1 MTKNYMQTIV
11 SVYPS
16 CKANVFYNKV
26 TLQQVFDKVK
36 NDEVLRM
43 RTETYRKAIAAKL
56 PLQQLKDMK
65 ASTFPVILPAVICKT
80 EGRKSKNV
88 QSYTYL
94 CQADFDNIPEQLL
107 PEMKRRLRKL
117 PFVLMYYVSMGGRG
131 LHVLYPYRIPNS
143 GFTPDVY
150 IQAFRQGNACIA
162 NAIVADYDTNVES
175 EVHFTSLCHDPDAWC
190 NPEAEEFVADMS
202 LGLKKPRNGD
212 TLTNGEPV
220 GQDKWPPQWT
230 EERVYA
236 LAKGYVEKS
245 ATGEFVHGNRNKYL
259 VHLAMLLSDFGMFEA
274 NAAQLMEQE
283 FAGQYGEESIPGLV
297 HGCYITAQELFGRK
311 ALPSQK
317 SKSGKD
323 NRRENTK
330 IDVAAD
336 YLRRQQLT
344 FDVISRKIIIDG
356 QEMTDRHFNSLLL
369 SCNVESGRNISA
381 QVFRSALMSNCVK
394 EVNPVVDYLRSLDQS
409 PFAIEG
415 YDSPISRVASMVHV
429 SASPL
434 TVDAQPMGTQ
444 KSRLRKSS
452 SPQQLWLACFRKW
465 FVAMVASWLRPGVAN
480 HQMIVL
486 IGKQGIYKSTWL
498 DALIPPQL
506 ERYRCRQSSTDFG
519 NKDEQLRCTEFC
531 LINFDEFDRLSGRDL
546 DQLKSLITVPD
557 VNVRAPYGTTKERR
571 LRLASYCA
579 SGNKL
584 QFLTDQTGNRRFLP
598 FYVTD
603 IVSPFDHPIPHDEM
617 YAEAMW
623 LIEHADYNYW
633 FTLDE
638 IHDISGYVEQFAD
651 SFAEED
657 LIDVYFDVPRTD
669 PDNPETRPVIFLTP
683 SEILAKLTQ
692 WGNIKKPISI
702 RALNAL
708 LDKKGF
714 RRVRH
719 GGKSTRGYL
728 VVELEAATINS
739 NRLYSSPQPVF

>member
-1 MTKNYMQTIV
+1 MYMTKNYMQTV
-11 SVYPS
+11 VPVYAS
-16 CKANVFYNKV
+16 CKAKIIFKKS
-26 TLQQVFDKVK
+26 TLQQVFDIVK

-43 RTETYRKAIAAKL
+43 RTESYRKAIAAKL
-56 PLQQLKDMK
+56 PSRQLKDMK
-65 ASTFPVILPAVICKT
+65 ASDFPVILPAVICDDK
-80 EGRKSKNV
+80 GRTSENV
-88 QSYTYL
+88 KEYTFL
-94 CQADFDNIPEQLL
+94 CHADFDNIPEQLL
-107 PEMKRRLRKL
+107 PEMKRRLRAL

-131 LHVLYPYRIPNS
+131 LHVIYPYRIPNA

-150 IQAFRQGNACIA
+150 VQAFRQGNACIS
-162 NAIVADYDTNVES
+162 NAIVADFDTQLEK
-175 EVHFTSLCHDPDAWC
+175 EVHATSLCHDPEAWC
-190 NPEAEEFVADMS
+190 NPDAEEFVVDMS
-202 LGLKKPRNGD
+202 LGMKKPRSGATYANGKAV
-212 TLTNGEPV
+212 N
-220 GQDKWPPQWT
+220 QDEWPSQWT

-236 LAKGYVEKS
+236 LAKSYVEKS
-245 ATGEFVHGNRNKYL
+245 STGEFAHGNRNNYL
-259 VHLAMLLSDFGMFEA
+259 VHLAMLLSDFGMYEE
-274 NAAQLMEQE
+274 NAAQLMENE
-283 FAGQYGEESIPGLV
+283 FAGQYGEEPIPSLV
-297 HGCYITAQELFGRK
+297 HGCYLTAHDMFGRK

-317 SKSGKD
+317 GKDGKD

-330 IDVAAD
+330 IDIAAD

-356 QEMTDRHFNSLLL
+356 QEMTDRQFNSLLL

-394 EVNPVVDYLRSLDQS
+394 EVNPVVDYLRSLDLS
-409 PFAIEG
+409 PFAFEG

-434 TVDAQPMGTQ
+434 TADDGQSVKPGERQ
-444 KSRLRKSS
+444 
-452 SPQQLWLACFRKW
+452 PQQLWQACFRKW

-498 DALIPPQL
+498 DSLIPPCL
-506 ERYRCRQSSTDFG
+506 ERYSCRQSSTDFG

-546 DQLKSLITVPD
+546 DQLKSLITVPNG
-557 VNVRAPYGTTKERR
+557 NVRAPYGTTKERR

-623 LIEHADYNYW
+623 LIEHTDYNYW
-633 FTLDE
+633 FSLDE
-638 IHDISGYVEQFAD
+638 ISDISDYVEQFAD
-651 SFAEED
+651 TIAEAD
-657 LIDVYFDVPRTD
+657 LIDVYFDVPRTG
-669 PDNPETRPVIFLTP
+669 PDNPETRPVLFLTP
-683 SEILAKLTQ
+683 SEILAKLTL

-714 RRVRH
+714 RRVRR

-728 VVELEAATINS
+728 VVELEAATVNS
-739 NRLYSSPQPVF
+739 NRMYSSQPPVF

>member
-16 CKANVFYNKV
+16 CKANAFYNKV
-26 TLQQVFDKVK
+26 TLQKVFDTVK

-43 RTETYRKAIAAKL
+43 RTETYRKAIASKH
-56 PLQQLKDMK
+56 PPQQLKDMK
-65 ASTFPVILPAVICKT
+65 ASTFPIILPAVICSYQ
-80 EGRKSKNV
+80 GRKSEHV
-88 QSYTYL
+88 QDYTHL
-94 CQADFDNIPEQLL
+94 CHADFDNIPENLL
-107 PEMKRRLRKL
+107 PEMKRRLREL

-131 LHVLYPYRIPNS
+131 LHVFYPYRIPNS

-150 IQAFRQGNACIA
+150 VQAFRQGNTFIA
-162 NAIVADYDTNVES
+162 NAIVADFDAQVEK
-175 EVHFTSLCHDPDAWC
+175 EVHSTSLCHDPEAWC
-190 NPEAEEFVADMS
+190 NPEAEEFVVDMS
-202 LGLKKPRNGD
+202 VGMKKHRNGES
-212 TLTNGEPV
+212 LANGEAV
-220 GQDKWPPQWT
+220 SQDQWPSHWT
-230 EERVYA
+230 VERVYS
-236 LAKGYVEKS
+236 LAKAYVEKS
-245 ATGEFVHGNRNKYL
+245 AIGEFAHGNRNNYL
-259 VHLAMLLSDFGMFEA
+259 VHLAVLLSDFGMFEE

-283 FAGQYGEESIPGLV
+283 FAGQYGEEPIPSLV
-297 HGCYITAQELFGRK
+297 HGCYLTAHEMFGRK

-317 SKSGKD
+317 SKGGKD

-336 YLRRQQLT
+336 YLRRQKLT

-356 QEMTDRHFNSLLL
+356 KEMTDRHFNSMLL
-369 SCNVESGRNISA
+369 SCNVETGRNISA

-409 PFAIEG
+409 PFGIEG
-415 YDSPISRVASMVHV
+415 YDSPINRVAAMVHV

-434 TVDAQPMGTQ
+434 TANEGLPADLSCE
-444 KSRLRKSS
+444 K
-452 SPQQLWLACFRKW
+452 SPQELWQSCFRKW
-465 FVAMVASWLRPGVAN
+465 FVAMVASWLRPNAAN

-498 DALIPPQL
+498 DAIIPPQL

-519 NKDEQLRCTEFC
+519 NKDELLRCTEFC

-571 LRLASYCA
+571 MRLASYCA

-603 IVSPFDHPIPHDEM
+603 IVSPFSHPIPHDEM

-623 LIEHADYNYW
+623 LIEHTDFNYW
-633 FTLDE
+633 FSLDE
-638 IHDISGYVEQFAD
+638 IHDLSGYVEQFAD
-651 SFAEED
+651 SIAEAD
-657 LIDVYFDVPRTD
+657 LIDVYFDVPRNT
-669 PDNPETRPVIFLTP
+669 PDNPETRPVLFLTP
-683 SEILAKLTQ
+683 SEILAKLTL

-714 RRVRH
+714 PRVRH

-739 NRLYSSPQPVF
+739 NRIYSSPPSIF